1 MLNRNPFPTTGE
13 LVICKVI
20 NVDRVYVRVSLEDYG
35 GLKHEKNASGMIHI
49 KELSN
54 RWVKNINSIISVGQK
69 VVLSVLRVNEERG
82 YLDLSLR
89 RVNKVQR
96 TNTMGAWRYSIKLE
110 GLLKFFAEQN
120 NLSLQDLYEKALWAI
135 IDEYGDLRSAFED
148 VKEEGIDI
156 LKNIPN
162 LELSDD
168 LIQALYQLILENVTI
183 SKVNI
188 NVEFQIQVPT
198 GNGIDLIKEAIAAS
212 IKLRKAKGISIKF
225 SYSGAPAYRCEL
237 EAKDYPSAE
246 NHLTK
251 IKNKMESIIGTTGTV
266 EMIRV

>member
-1 MLNRNPFPTTGE
+1 MLNRNPFPITGE

-20 NVDRVYVRVSLEDYG
+20 NVDRVYVRVSLEDYR
-35 GLKHEKNASGMIHI
+35 GLKHESNASGMIHI

-54 RWVKNINSIISVGQK
+54 RWVKNINSIISVGQR

-96 TNTMGAWRYSIKLE
+96 TKTMGAWRYSIKLE
-110 GLLKFFAEQN
+110 GLLKFFSEQN
-120 NLSLQDLYEKALWAI
+120 NLTLQDLYKKALWAI
-135 IDEYGDLRSAFED
+135 IDEYGDLRTAFED
-148 VKEEGIDI
+148 VKEDGIEV

-162 LELSDD
+162 LDLTDD
-168 LIQALYQLILENVTI
+168 LLNALYQLILENVTI

-198 GNGIDLIKEAIAAS
+198 GNGIDLIKEAIS
-212 IKLRKAKGISIKF
+212 SSNKLRKARGILTKF
-225 SYSGAPAYRCEL
+225 SYIGAPVYRCEL

-251 IKNKMESIIGTTGTV
+251 IKNKMESIIGSNGTV
-266 EMIRV
+266 EMIRE

>member
-1 MLNRNPFPTTGE
+1 MLNRNPFPIPGE

-20 NVDRVYVRVSLEDYG
+20 NVDRVYVRVSLEDYS
-35 GLKHEKNASGMIHI
+35 GLAREEHASGMIHI

-54 RWVKNINSIISVGQK
+54 RWVKNIHSIISVGQR

-96 TNTMGAWRYSIKLE
+96 TKTMSSWRYATKLE

-120 NLSLQDLYEKALWAI
+120 KLTIVDLYKKALWAI

-148 VKEEGIDI
+148 VKEEGIDV

-162 LELSDD
+162 LDLSED
-168 LIQALYQLILENVTI
+168 LINALYQLIIENVTI

-188 NVEFQIQVPT
+188 NSEFQIQVPT

-225 SYSGAPAYRCEL
+225 SYSGAPIYRCEL

-251 IKNKMESIIGTTGTV
+251 VKNKMESIIGPNGTV
-266 EMIRV
+266 EMMRI

>member
-1 MLNRNPFPTTGE
+1 MLNRNPFPITGE

-35 GLKHEKNASGMIHI
+35 GLPHEKNASGMIHI

-96 TNTMGAWRYSIKLE
+96 TKTMGAWRYSIKLE

-120 NLSLQDLYEKALWAI
+120 NITLIDLYKKALWAI
-135 IDEYGDLRSAFED
+135 IDEYGDLRSAFEE
-148 VKEEGIDI
+148 VKEDGIDV
-156 LKNIPN
+156 LKKIPN
-162 LELSDD
+162 LDLSED
-168 LIQALYQLILENVTI
+168 LINALYQLIMENVTI

-188 NVEFQIQVPT
+188 TVDFEIQVPT
-198 GNGIDLIKEAIAAS
+198 GNGIDIIKEAISAS
-212 IKLRKAKGISIKF
+212 SKLRKAKGIATKF
-225 SYSGAPAYRCEL
+225 TYNGAPIYRCEL
-237 EAKDYPSAE
+237 EAKNYPSAE

-251 IKNKMESIIGTTGTV
+251 IKTKMESIIGSNGTV
-266 EMIRV
+266 EMERI

>member
-1 MLNRNPFPTTGE
+1 MLNRNPFPDTGE
-13 LVICKVI
+13 LVICKVL

-35 GLKHEKNASGMIHI
+35 GLPHEENASGMIHI

-54 RWVKNINSIISVGQK
+54 RWVKNINSIISVGQR

-96 TNTMGAWRYSIKLE
+96 TKTMSAWRYATKLE

-120 NLSLQDLYEKALWAI
+120 NLTIQDLYEKALWAI
-135 IDEYGDLRSAFED
+135 IDEFGDLRTAFEE
-148 VKEEGIDI
+148 VKEEGIEV
-156 LKNIPN
+156 LKNIPE

-188 NVEFQIQVPT
+188 NVEFQIQVPN
-198 GNGIDLIKEAIAAS
+198 GNGIDIIKEAIASSA
-212 IKLRKAKGISIKF
+212 KLRKPKGISTKF
-225 SYSGAPAYRCEL
+225 SYSGAPIYRCEL

-251 IKNKMESIIGTTGTV
+251 IKNKMESIIGTNGTV
-266 EMIRV
+266 EMIRE